1 MIGGTKRGG
10 SGADL
15 SQRIKQAAA
24 AGLIKG
30 CVTALAWLGLPAI
43 GILGLAVL
51 TLIFFFGYAGLAQN
65 LTLAPVAAENLLN
78 DNFKPVLL
86 SPANKKLIAAYRETA
101 LSTVP
106 ESLLKDHYRQESAYR
121 LTWGLLAALDTVIYQ
136 LDERRQPAAH
146 ARKLM
151 TTENSQSLF
160 EYKDSKITVVTT
172 TETSSP
178 DAKGNWRTTRTT
190 KRDIKNIKLLTLAR
204 TFAGDFRHLYKE
216 TTTTN
221 ISESSGVG
229 YYSVTTVVTTKE
241 NLSGIDTHPSNME
254 KLRQILIDNDL
265 NDETDLDLVLALAD
279 TYDEEE
285 AELDGTT
292 KNFWQAAMEQ
302 ADWPKISQAA
312 DPGSMGPGI
321 GTTVP
326 GSAGSDSAGP
336 DSAGLGSTGGYPG
349 NFPYWPTPGSRDV
362 SSPFG
367 MRIHPIKKVYRMHAG
382 IDIAAPGGTAI
393 VAVAPGRVIANRYS
407 KSYGFLIVIDHG
419 DGISTSYNHM
429 LARSPLPIGSGVAA
443 GQVIGKVGSSGL
455 STGNH
460 LHFELRVD
468 GQCRDP
474 LAYSFD
480 IRN

>member
-1 MIGGTKRGG
+1 MTGGLKRN
-10 SGADL
+10 GAAAL
-15 SQRIKQAAA
+15 RARVKRAAA
-24 AGLIKG
+24 AGLLKG
-30 CVTALAWLGLPAI
+30 CFTALAWLGLPAI

-65 LTLAPVAAENLLN
+65 LTLAPLAAENLLN
-78 DNFKPVLL
+78 DNFKPVQL

-101 LSTVP
+101 LNTVP

-136 LDERRQPAAH
+136 LDERRQPAEH
-146 ARKLM
+146 ARRLM
-151 TTENSQSLF
+151 ATENSQSLF
-160 EYKDSKITVVTT
+160 EYKDSKITVITT
-172 TETSSP
+172 SETSSL

-190 KRDIKNIKLLTLAR
+190 KRDIKNINLLTLAR
-204 TFAGDFRHLYKE
+204 TFAGDFHHLYKE

-221 ISESSGVG
+221 TTESSVVG

-241 NLSGIDTHPSNME
+241 NLSGIDTNPSNME

-292 KNFWQAAMEQ
+292 KSFWQAAMEQ
-302 ADWPKISQAA
+302 ADWPIISQAA
-312 DPGSMGPGI
+312 DPGSMGPGNVDS
-321 GTTVP
+321 GNVGP
-326 GSAGSDSAGP
+326 GA
-336 DSAGLGSTGGYPG
+336 PG
-349 NFPYWPTPGSRDV
+349 DFPYWPTPGSRDV